1 MRRKE
6 NEKVNGRIYIFTIF
20 FMILNSIEAGGKRL
34 PCWNKNGSRNAAVG
48 VPNEPK
54 R

>member
-6 NEKVNGRIYIFTIF
+6 NEKVNG
-20 FMILNSIEAGGKRL
+20 ILNSIEAGGKRL